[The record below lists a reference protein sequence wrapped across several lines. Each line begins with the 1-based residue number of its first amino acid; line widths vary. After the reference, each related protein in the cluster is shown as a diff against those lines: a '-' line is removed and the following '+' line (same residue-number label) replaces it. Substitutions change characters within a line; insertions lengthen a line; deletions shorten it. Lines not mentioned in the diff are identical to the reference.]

1 MSNIFYNFFCKVRN
15 SIAATVYN
23 KMYYSE
29 RAQHLTHLAL
39 NSNEKGVVESVIGN
53 EEITVSLT
61 THGRRIYEVYLA
73 IESVMQGS
81 VKPNRIILWLPKELE
96 GKDLPQTLVNQIQ
109 RGLEVRYTE
118 DLGPHTKLIPT
129 LKVFP
134 DSAIITIDDD
144 IIYPYDTVEML
155 VSAHCKNPHVI
166 CANRV
171 LDIRLDSKGLPI
183 SMQNWKELYD
193 KERNS
198 VKNFFEGVGGV
209 LFPPHCFSSEVF
221 NQSVLKEISPKAD
234 DVWFNCMALLSNTSV
249 VSANLHYPHFPLLIN
264 ESIQDSALWR
274 INNDSDRPLND
285 EQLKRVMAKYNLSY
299 GE

>member
-1 MSNIFYNFFCKVRN
+1 MPNMFYNFFCKVRN

-23 KMYYSE
+23 KIYYSE
-29 RAQHLTHLAL
+29 CAQHLTHLAL
-39 NSNEKGVVESVIGN
+39 SSKEKGVAETVVGN
-53 EEITVSLT
+53 EEIIVSLT
-61 THGRRIYEVYLA
+61 THGRRLFEVYLA

-96 GKDLPQTLVNQIQ
+96 EKDLPQTLVNQVQ

-155 VSAHCKNPHVI
+155 VFAHCKNPHAI
-166 CANRV
+166 CANRI
-171 LDIRLDSKGLPI
+171 LDIQLDSEGHPI
-183 SMQNWKELYD
+183 PMQNWKELDD
-193 KERNS
+193 KERNND
-198 VKNFFEGVGGV
+198 KNFFEGVGGV
-209 LFPPHCFSSEVF
+209 LYPPHCFSSEVF
-221 NQSVLKEISPKAD
+221 NQSVFKEICPKAD

-249 VSANLHYPHFPLLIN
+249 LSANLHYPHFPLLIN
-264 ESIQDSALWR
+264 ESIQDSALWKT
-274 INNDSDRPLND
+274 NNNEDYPFND